1 MNYFYE
7 NARAKLLVLT
17 HNRLPGWYLFEMARV
32 VGMCTVLA
40 MLLGVPCTANDQQ
53 DHYQEGIAHYMDG
66 KIRLAQLSFSEA
78 ALAQPGPM

>member
-1 MNYFYE
+1 MP
-7 NARAKLLVLT
+7 ARLVL
-17 HNRLPGWYLFEMARV
+17 EMARV

-40 MLLGVPCTANDQQ
+40 MLLGVPCTANDRQ